1 MPETAEMRLSKHAS
15 TYSCLEAR
23 WRYRSAEPSRD
34 ALEPGGDSNPGCGLD
49 PVAWTRSERRTRL
62 LEPAAYASELSA
74 ICQSSSAVRS
84 RRVAN
89 APITVRDWIAQPPEW
104 IEIVHGDA
112 VDAVSGDLDIGEL
125 TSC

>member
-1 MPETAEMRLSKHAS
+1 MPRPIRAWRPAGDIVAPSQAAT
-15 TYSCLEAR
+15 R
-23 WRYRSAEPSRD
+23 WS
-34 ALEPGGDSNPGCGLD
+34 
-49 PVAWTRSERRTRL
+49 PVGIRTRVVGL
-62 LEPAAYASELSA
+62 IQLRGHVLKGGHGLEPAAYASELSA

-84 RRVAN
+84 RRVAD

-104 IEIVHGDA
+104 IEIVQVHGDA